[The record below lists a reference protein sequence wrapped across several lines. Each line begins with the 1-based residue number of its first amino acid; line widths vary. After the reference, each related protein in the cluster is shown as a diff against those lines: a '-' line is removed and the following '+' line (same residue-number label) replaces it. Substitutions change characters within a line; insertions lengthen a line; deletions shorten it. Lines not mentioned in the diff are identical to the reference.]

1 MWVIVCGYRISSK
14 KVSPT
19 YLTNIQKIRH
29 QHTFF
34 TKIFHQQ
41 HYSRFKCFKQ
51 QKTEKNT

>member
-14 KVSPT
+14 KVPPT